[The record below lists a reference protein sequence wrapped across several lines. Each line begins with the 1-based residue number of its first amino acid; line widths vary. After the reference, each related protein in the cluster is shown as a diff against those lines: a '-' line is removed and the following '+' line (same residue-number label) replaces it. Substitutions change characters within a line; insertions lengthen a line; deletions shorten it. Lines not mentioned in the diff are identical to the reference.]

1 MGWCRVELVTNKIKW
16 SESWHF
22 ELHPLTSGRAVC
34 VSVGEGLEWD
44 LTGFHLHAARVMC
57 LIPMGTESPVLE
69 PFWTSSYVPLHLAA
83 HWNPLQYLYINNK
96 LEIVSKVFP
105 WVLWAMIAIYWTQ
118 GGRLGN
124 PWFVASLN
132 KNIGNLGTP
141 LLVNGIWSGGS
152 LAWLR
157 PWPVGS
163 ALTLGG

>member
-1 MGWCRVELVTNKIKW
+1 MGWCRVELVTNKTKW

-22 ELHPLTSGRAVC
+22 ELHPLTLGKRSVC
-34 VSVGEGLEWD
+34 VCWGGAGTRLDWLS
-44 LTGFHLHAARVMC
+44 LHAARVVHP
-57 LIPMGTESPVLE
+57 IPTGTESPVLE

-83 HWNPLQYLYINNK
+83 HWNALQYLYINNK
-96 LEIVSKVFP
+96 LKIVSEVFT
-105 WVLWAMIAIYWTQ
+105 WVLWTMIAIYWTQ

-124 PWFVASLN
+124 LWFVASLN
-132 KNIGNLGTP
+132 KNTDNLGTP